1 MKTKSITIVLAL
13 FVTFFTS
20 CDHDTIRAE
29 GEVSSLDY
37 SIPEY
42 SELRVSS
49 AFNVY
54 VSFSD
59 TEESIRIDANDNLHD
74 RIVVKRDGNA
84 LVIRL
89 KTFTNVRG
97 NATLNAYISTK
108 DIEHFDLGGASRV
121 TLENEW
127 NVERGTLELSGAS
140 NFTGEVVADR
150 LNLDMTGAS
159 NIDLFGNVD
168 SMDADLSG
176 SSDIKDY
183 DFEVQ
188 RLRIELSGASEAFL
202 SVSESIDI
210 EATGASVLNY
220 KGEATI
226 THKDL
231 SGASEIKNRN

>member
-1 MKTKSITIVLAL
+1 MKTKSLIIALTLVVTI
-13 FVTFFTS
+13 FTS
-20 CDHDTIRAE
+20 CDHDNIRAE
-29 GEVSSLDY
+29 GEVTSLDY

-42 SELRVSS
+42 STLKVSD

-74 RIVVKRDGNA
+74 KIVVKRDGDK
-84 LVIRL
+84 LIIRL

-108 DIEHFDLGGASRV
+108 NIESFDLGGASRV
-121 TLENEW
+121 ILENEW
-127 NVERGTLELSGAS
+127 NVSKANIELSGAS
-140 NFTGEVVADR
+140 DFTGEIAADR
-150 LNLDMTGAS
+150 LNLDMSGAS
-159 NIDLFGNVD
+159 NVDLFGVV
-168 SMDADLSG
+168 SIVDADLSG

-183 DFEVQ
+183 DLEIQ
-188 RLRIELSGASEAFL
+188 NLRIDLSGASEAFL

-210 EATGASVLNY
+210 EASGASTLNY
-220 KGEATI
+220 KGDASI